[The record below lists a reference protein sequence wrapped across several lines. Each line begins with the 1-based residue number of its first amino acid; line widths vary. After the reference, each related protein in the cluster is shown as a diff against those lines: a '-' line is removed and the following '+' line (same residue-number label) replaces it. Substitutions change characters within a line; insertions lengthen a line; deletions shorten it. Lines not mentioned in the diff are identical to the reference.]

1 MVRGQRSRVQPT
13 KIRDYVL
20 YNASCTKETPLAHS
34 CTPSTLSRN
43 DSGKTPYPLDD
54 YVTLN
59 FSVSHQAFLAAVTA
73 DNHVGGKELEIFLI
87 GARKNKLIFKLDVY
101 VYYYNKFFLQINE
114 GI

>member
-1 MVRGQRSRVQPT
+1 MSQ
-13 KIRDYVL
+13 
-20 YNASCTKETPLAHS
+20 
-34 CTPSTLSRN
+34 N
-43 DSGKTPYPLDD
+43 DSGKTLYPLDD

-73 DNHVGGKELEIFLI
+73 GNHVGGKELEIFLI